1 MNNKIAKN
9 GDKRWMTVGAKLLIG
24 VALASNCF
32 IGALLTINYQST
44 LNIEQMVAKV
54 LAIREKVDVNLRE
67 TIVKLQQEFTAL
79 PRLFQTDPKTAL
91 LAQVDRDFQV
101 QDKQQISGRE
111 AYGSGFSRTEKRD
124 LAKGLAVV
132 HIENGNLMFSHG
144 LVDAQGNFTDTV
156 ERLRL
161 ASSRPEEDLLTLQ
174 KNVTA
179 AYASQNNS
187 SDLEQKIDALRK
199 VATDKSIE
207 AEKTRNEIL
216 GYVDEISAMEQE
228 MASANRQ
235 QRRFSL
241 SIGLATIIANVLVL
255 FFLTRI
261 IIEKPLHRLTAIVE
275 ALGAGQYPEVPWQ
288 DRRDQIGVLSSGIRR
303 FREVL
308 LALKQ
313 EEGRKDEEQHIIETL
328 VDTMTTSIHHLDD
341 QVRQMAQM
349 SLSLQDLAGI
359 TELESKNVA
368 DLASD
373 TAVHT
378 NEVSASSQQ
387 ISSVVGDI
395 HAQLGGQ
402 AVEVQHIVGEIGRVR
417 QQLDGL
423 KQSVSEIDTIV
434 AAVHVITDQTKILS
448 INATIEAVKAGE
460 HGRGFA
466 VVADEMKKLSQDTA
480 HATRDVLG
488 KIETINATCQTF
500 IDCFDSIDQGA
511 HQLKQ
516 VTAAIGGAVDIQ
528 KDLTEAIVDLTTRT
542 TENTQQVST
551 RIKAVNKAAGGVLQ
565 LSINANHCA
574 DEIAASLETLLQG
587 PVHRLEALNRKR
599 SDITLSTEATHET
612 GLDKAPASLPSC
624 ALLPECQIGHPA
636 IA

>member
-1 MNNKIAKN
+1 VNNNIPTN
-9 GDKRWMTVGAKLLIG
+9 GNKRWLTVGAKLLIG

-44 LNIEQMVAKV
+44 LHIEQMVAKV
-54 LAIREKVDVNLRE
+54 LAIREQVDVNLRD

-91 LAQVDRDFQV
+91 LAQVARDFQV
-101 QDKQQISGRE
+101 QEQQQVSGRE
-111 AYGSGFSRTEKRD
+111 AYGAGFSRTEKRD

-132 HIENGNLMFSHG
+132 QVENGNLMFSHG

-161 ASSRPEEDLLTLQ
+161 VSSHPDEDLLTLQ
-174 KNVTA
+174 KHVAA
-179 AYASQNNS
+179 AYASQNGS
-187 SDLEQKIDALRK
+187 SDLEQKIAALRK
-199 VATDKSIE
+199 VAADKSIE

-216 GYVDEISAMEQE
+216 GYVDEISAMEHE

-288 DRRDQIGVLSSGIRR
+288 ERRDQIGVLSAGIRR

-313 EEGRKDEEQHIIETL
+313 EEGRKDEEQQIIETL
-328 VDTMTTSIHHLDD
+328 VDTMTASIHHLDD
-341 QVRQMAQM
+341 QVRHMARM

-368 DLASD
+368 ALASD

-378 NEVSASSQQ
+378 DEVAASSQQ
-387 ISSVVGDI
+387 ISSVVVDI

-423 KQSVSEIDTIV
+423 KQSVFEINTIV

-448 INATIEAVKAGE
+448 INATIEAAKAGI

-528 KDLTEAIVDLTTRT
+528 KDLTGAIVDLTTRT

-565 LSINANHCA
+565 LSIDANRCA
-574 DEIAASLETLLQG
+574 DEIAALLDTLLRG

-599 SDITLSTEATHET
+599 SDITRSREAVQET
-612 GLDKAPASLPSC
+612 DFDKAPASLPNH
-624 ALLPECQIGHPA
+624 ALLPACRTIHPA